1 MKNPR
6 LSNRYAKALFDFA
19 QEKGQL
25 EEVNQDLALIKA
37 ALKGNN
43 EMTAVLNSPVIPPAK
58 KHTIF
63 ANVFQSLVS
72 ETTFLF
78 LDVIIRKKREPALA
92 TICDEFVKYYND
104 FHHIKVVKLTSAQP
118 LSPELVEK
126 IRALLAEKTQ
136 KTIRI
141 EEVVQP
147 DIIGGFRLKMD
158 DYYLDASVIA
168 KLNRLRDEFAHNV
181 YQVNF

>member
-19 QEKGQL
+19 QEKGQI
-25 EEVNQDLALIKA
+25 EEVNRDLALIKET
-37 ALKGNN
+37 LKGNG
-43 EMTAVLNSPVIPPAK
+43 EMQAVLNSPVIPPAK
-58 KHTIF
+58 KHTLF
-63 ANVFQSLVS
+63 ASVFQSMVS

-92 TICDEFVKYYND
+92 TICDEFVKFYND
-104 FHHIKVVKLTSAQP
+104 FHHIKTVKLTSAMP
-118 LSPELVEK
+118 LSADLVEN
-126 IRALLAEKTQ
+126 IRAMLAEQTKQ
-136 KTIRI
+136 TILI
-141 EEVVQP
+141 EQVVQP

-158 DYYLDASVIA
+158 DNYLDASIIA
-168 KLNRLRDEFAHNV
+168 KLNRLRNEFAHNV

>member
-1 MKNPR
+1 M
-6 LSNRYAKALFDFA
+6 
-19 QEKGQL
+19 
-25 EEVNQDLALIKA
+25 
-37 ALKGNN
+37 
-43 EMTAVLNSPVIPPAK
+43 
-58 KHTIF
+58 
-63 ANVFQSLVS
+63 
-72 ETTFLF
+72 
-78 LDVIIRKKREPALA
+78 
-92 TICDEFVKYYND
+92 
-104 FHHIKVVKLTSAQP
+104 VKLTSAQP

-168 KLNRLRDEFAHNV
+168 KINRLRDEFAHNV

>member
-19 QEKGQL
+19 QEKGQI
-25 EEVNQDLALIKA
+25 EEVNRDLALIKET
-37 ALKGNN
+37 LKGNG
-43 EMTAVLNSPVIPPAK
+43 EMQAVLNSPVIPPAK
-58 KHTIF
+58 KHTLF
-63 ANVFQSLVS
+63 ASVFQSMIS

-92 TICDEFVKYYND
+92 TICDEFVKFYND
-104 FHHIKVVKLTSAQP
+104 FHHIKTVKLTSAMP
-118 LSPELVEK
+118 LSADLVEN
-126 IRALLAEKTQ
+126 IRAMLAEQTKQ
-136 KTIRI
+136 TILI
-141 EEVVQP
+141 EQVVQP

-158 DYYLDASVIA
+158 DNYLDASIIA
-168 KLNRLRDEFAHNV
+168 KLNRLRNEFAHNV

>member
-19 QEKGQL
+19 QEKGQI
-25 EEVNQDLALIKA
+25 EEVNHDLALIKET
-37 ALKGNN
+37 LKGNS
-43 EMTAVLNSPVIPPAK
+43 EMQAVLNSPVIPPAK
-58 KHTIF
+58 KHTLF
-63 ANVFQSLVS
+63 ASVFQSMVS

-92 TICDEFVKYYND
+92 TICEEFVKFYND
-104 FHHIKVVKLTSAQP
+104 FHHIKTVKLTSAMP
-118 LSPELVEK
+118 LSADLVES
-126 IRALLAEKTQ
+126 IRAMLAEQTKQ
-136 KTIRI
+136 TILI
-141 EEVVQP
+141 EQIVQP

-158 DYYLDASVIA
+158 DNYLDASIIA
-168 KLNRLRDEFAHNV
+168 KLNRLRNEFAHNV

>member
-19 QEKGQL
+19 QEKGQI
-25 EEVNQDLALIKA
+25 EEVNRDLALIKET
-37 ALKGNN
+37 LKGNG
-43 EMTAVLNSPVIPPAK
+43 EMQAVLNSPVIPPAK
-58 KHTIF
+58 KHTLF
-63 ANVFQSLVS
+63 ASVFQSMIS

-92 TICDEFVKYYND
+92 TICDEFVKFYND
-104 FHHIKVVKLTSAQP
+104 FHHIKIVKLTSAMP
-118 LSPELVEK
+118 LSADLVEN
-126 IRALLAEKTQ
+126 IRAMLAEQTKQ
-136 KTIRI
+136 TILI
-141 EEVVQP
+141 EQVVQP

-158 DYYLDASVIA
+158 DNYLDASIIA
-168 KLNRLRDEFAHNV
+168 KLNRLRNEFAHNV

>member
-19 QEKGQL
+19 QEKGQI
-25 EEVNQDLALIKA
+25 EEVNRDLALIKET
-37 ALKGNN
+37 LKGNG
-43 EMTAVLNSPVIPPAK
+43 EMQAVLNSPVIPPAK
-58 KHTIF
+58 KHTLF
-63 ANVFQSLVS
+63 ASVFQSMIS

-92 TICDEFVKYYND
+92 TICDEFVKFYND
-104 FHHIKVVKLTSAQP
+104 FHHIKTVKLTSAMP
-118 LSPELVEK
+118 LSADLVEN
-126 IRALLAEKTQ
+126 IRAMLAEQTKQ
-136 KTIRI
+136 TILI
-141 EEVVQP
+141 EQIVQP

-158 DYYLDASVIA
+158 DNYLDASIIA
-168 KLNRLRDEFAHNV
+168 KLNRLRNEFAHNV

>member
-1 MKNPR
+1 MKNPK

-19 QEKGQL
+19 KEKDQI
-25 EEVNQDLALIKA
+25 ESVSQDLALIRSS
-37 ALKGNN
+37 LKENN
-43 EMTAVLNSPVIPPAK
+43 EMTAVLNSPVIAPAK

-63 ANVFQSLVS
+63 ANVFQPLIS

-92 TICDEFVKYYND
+92 SICEDFEKYYND
-104 FHHIKVVKLTSAQP
+104 YHHIKKVKLTSAQP
-118 LSPELVEK
+118 LSRELVEN
-126 IRALLAEKTQ
+126 IRQLLAEKTNQ
-136 KTIRI
+136 TIRI

-147 DIIGGFRLKMD
+147 GIIGGFRLKMD
-158 DYYLDASVIA
+158 DLYLDASIIA
-168 KLNRLRDEFAHNV
+168 KLNRLRNEFAHNV

>member
-1 MKNPR
+1 MKNPK

-37 ALKGNN
+37 TLKGNG
-43 EMTAVLNSPVIPPAK
+43 EMQAVLNSPVIPPAR
-58 KHTIF
+58 KHTVF

-92 TICDEFVKYYND
+92 TICDEFLKSYNE
-104 FHHIKVVKLTSAQP
+104 FHHIKMVKLTSAQP
-118 LSPELVEK
+118 LSTELVDK
-126 IRALLAEKTQ
+126 IRHLLEEKTQ
-136 KTIRI
+136 QTILI